1 MDLLDRMSNY
11 NTPGK
16 VIRSGGSA
24 EGFRIRGSDVDQMCV
39 DENIKVVTLTTTD
52 LRENREHTFL
62 RLVRPYDVPPGY
74 VKLIVLNP
82 FSCSAKI
89 RECMHKGSGD
99 FYLSSTDYVFFHKK
113 RSKSGVRH
121 GPCVMEKTYWGQDHD
136 MAYCFEFKSWPEC
149 ANEWIERRR
158 LHGWP
163 SKQLVSTIKSKGCH
177 IMAIGSNTLDERE
190 SSLASNAGNTMW
202 KEDPF
207 QWRISF
213 SLAENVLV
221 RDFNK
226 TQFLTYA
233 TLKLLNKELFSQ
245 DPLIHRCISSYS
257 LKTLL
262 FWTIEET
269 PPDLWRPERFIRC
282 VDICLK
288 KLIEWT
294 ENGYYPNYFIYE
306 NNMFVGK
313 VQEWDLR
320 CISMKLSEIYKEGW
334 RCLLRCPSLSI
345 LKKDLED
352 VRLKM
357 YTTSY
362 PISDPEEDFRGL
374 KSNNRVSDQA
384 HEEANYDYLILSEV
398 IAPRKKDLS
407 VEILESELKNSLS
420 LEVSENLEKY
430 DLDIIRLRR
439 FQNLCQLAI
448 MYLNVSVTQTNIK
461 SRRRYSYIRKAL
473 GYLHRARRSDVS
485 QRNLTLATAYYC
497 LGRYESALTYI
508 NKYYNIIKKNLGCIH
523 MHVNPHLGDCII
535 DPHYYTNICGKGYSI
550 MEKISFAVA
559 YDFLVYQQMPLIPV
573 EIALE
578 AYMMKTPESFLSFP
592 PKLYSAFLEG
602 LCHFYLGRLDLV
614 KGLSVTLKD
623 MLKCIR
629 RESVYL
635 NYIMLAVTSVKLGK
649 YDSALM
655 YYCKAYTS
663 EIGISMDQPDSQ
675 QWQTRTSVLFYIAH
689 LLRIWM

>member
-1 MDLLDRMSNY
+1 MDLLDRLSNY
-11 NTPGK
+11 DAPGD

-24 EGFRIRGSDVDQMCV
+24 EGFRMRGSDVDQMCV
-39 DENIKVVTLTTTD
+39 DKKIKVVTLTPND
-52 LRENREHTFL
+52 IQEHPEHTFL

-82 FSCSAKI
+82 SSSSAEI
-89 RECMHKGSGD
+89 RECMHEVSGD
-99 FYLSSTDYVFFHKK
+99 FYLSSTDYVNLHKN

-149 ANEWIERRR
+149 ANEWIERKR

-190 SSLASNAGNTMW
+190 SSLAGIPIW
-202 KEDPF
+202 KEDSF

-213 SLAENVLV
+213 SLAEIDLV

-233 TLKLLNKELFSQ
+233 TLKMLNKELFSQ
-245 DPLIHRCISSYS
+245 DPFIHRCISSYS

-269 PPDLWRPERFIRC
+269 SPDLWRPERFIRC

-306 NNMFVGK
+306 NNMLVGK
-313 VQEWDLR
+313 VQEVDLR

-334 RCLLRCPSLSI
+334 RCLLHCPSLSM

-352 VRLKM
+352 VR
-357 YTTSY
+357 YR
-362 PISDPEEDFRGL
+362 ISDPEKDFRGL
-374 KSNNRVSDQA
+374 VWNNRASDQA

-398 IAPRKKDLS
+398 IAPIKKDLS
-407 VEILESELKNSLS
+407 IEILESELKNSLS
-420 LEVSENLEKY
+420 LEVSENLGKY
-430 DLDIIRLRR
+430 DIDVIRLRR

-448 MYLNVSVTQTNIK
+448 MYLNVSLTQTNIK
-461 SRRRYSYIRKAL
+461 TRRRYSYVRKAL
-473 GYLHRARRSDVS
+473 SYLHRARRSDVS

-497 LGRYESALTYI
+497 LGRFEAALTYI

-573 EIALE
+573 EIELE

-592 PKLYSAFLEG
+592 PKLYSAFLEC
-602 LCHFYLGRLDLV
+602 LCHFYLGRFDLV
-614 KGLSVTLKD
+614 KGLSVTLND
-623 MLKCIR
+623 MLKDIR

-649 YDSALM
+649 YDSALR
-655 YYCKAYTS
+655 YYCKAFTNERS
-663 EIGISMDQPDSQ
+663 IRVDHPDNQ
-675 QWQTRTSVLFYIAH
+675 QWQARTSVLFYIAH
-689 LLRIWM
+689 LLRKLM